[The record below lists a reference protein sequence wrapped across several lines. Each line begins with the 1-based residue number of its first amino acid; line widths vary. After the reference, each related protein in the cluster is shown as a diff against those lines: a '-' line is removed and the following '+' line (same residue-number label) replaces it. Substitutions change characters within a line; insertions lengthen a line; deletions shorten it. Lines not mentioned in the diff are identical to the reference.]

1 MRLSRRQLR
10 RIMLEAVRGPDRSDS
25 FILDPELPDDET
37 HPVLSRRSQAS
48 YDAHVDPDDIK
59 KLADLYGLSD
69 EEFAVQS
76 DELTDTLLGDE
87 PGTREYSRSSWA
99 YSKRHS
105 HPDIMQSVIIG
116 LNPHAGGGQ
125 KTLNVSIPGHMVHD
139 VIEAHKAIEDASKNN
154 RPRSLINSLAVNY
167 NSLVNDLLAA
177 GYTVFDHIDDE
188 VESMTGLSFT
198 AKNVGGGFPRPDM
211 WISQYD
217 TSHDKEFEAAMYAYG
232 GFI

>member
-154 RPRSLINSLAVNY
+154 RSRSLINSLAVNY

-217 TSHDKEFEAAMYAYG
+217 TSHDKEFEAAMHAYG

>member
-154 RPRSLINSLAVNY
+154 RSRSLINSLAVNY

-177 GYTVFDHIDDE
+177 GYTVFDHIDDA